1 MSWASKRKTL
11 YVLVAVVFLVIVLGV
26 PSFFAVYRAPTCSDG
41 QQNQGELGI
50 DCGGPCKNL
59 CQEKA
64 LSPII
69 LWQRVFKV
77 TPGSY
82 NAIAYIENPNVTA
95 GASGVAYIFRLY
107 DKNNVLISE
116 RTGQADLL
124 PNKTFPIF
132 ESNVPAGQKIPTRV
146 TFEFTKAPFWTTKDS
161 LLPEIAVTG
170 VVFSREDTTPHLE
183 ATIENR
189 SVKNVANLPVVAIM
203 YDTDGNAIAASRT
216 VVDFLTKKSS
226 LPLVFTWPEPF
237 TKSISKKEITPILSQ
252 SNIQ

>member
-1 MSWASKRKTL
+1 MSWASKRKIL
-11 YVLVAVVFLVIVLGV
+11 YTGAAVIFLALVIGV
-26 PSFFAVYRAPTCSDG
+26 PSYLTVYKAPTCSDG
-41 QQNQGELGI
+41 RQNQGELGL

-77 TPGSY
+77 TSGSY
-82 NAIAYIENPNVTA
+82 NAIAYVENPNVSA
-95 GASGVAYIFRLY
+95 GASGVSYIFRLY

-116 RTGQADLL
+116 RTGKADLL

-132 ESNVPAGQKIPTRV
+132 ESSVPTGQKLPTRV
-146 TFEFTKAPFWTTKDS
+146 TFEFTKAPFWATKDS
-161 LLPEIAVTG
+161 LLPEIAITG
-170 VVFSREDTTPHLE
+170 VILSREETTPHLE
-183 ATIENR
+183 AMIENR
-189 SVKNVANLPVVAIM
+189 SVKTVANLPVVAIM

-216 VVDFLTKKSS
+216 VVDFLTKKTL

-237 TKSISKKEITPILSQ
+237 GKLISKKEITPILSQ